1 MAYHALKANGIMAAL
16 FSRLEWG
23 CRMLLKDK
31 VAIIT
36 GGGNGVGREAAVKFA
51 KEGASVAVAARTPA
65 LLDETVEMVK
75 AAGGKAIAVPTEIS
89 VTEQVQNLIDTTIAE
104 FGQID
109 VMVNNASYPGP
120 WIELAEVPLEE
131 WDYVQGTIVRG
142 TMLCSK
148 FCLPHMISR
157 KSGNIIQVS
166 STAARRGLAL
176 KVHYST
182 AKLALIGFTRGLAA
196 EVGKYNIR
204 TNCIVPGAVM
214 TDRLERV
221 FERAVEV
228 DGVTYEEAQAGYT
241 SNSPMNRIVA
251 AGEVADLM
259 IYLASDL
266 SNGIHGQSI
275 DINAGSHME

>member
-1 MAYHALKANGIMAAL
+1 
-16 FSRLEWG
+16 
-23 CRMLLKDK
+23 MLLKNQ

-36 GGGNGVGREAAVKFA
+36 GGGNGVGREAAIKFA
-51 KEGASVAVAARTPA
+51 KEGAAVVVAARSPD
-65 LLDETVEMVK
+65 LLEETVGLVEAV
-75 AAGGKAIAVPTEIS
+75 GGKALAVPADIS
-89 VTEQVQNLIDTTIAE
+89 IAAQVQNLIDKTTAE
-104 FGQID
+104 FGQVD
-109 VMVNNASYPGP
+109 VMINNASYPGP

-142 TMLCSK
+142 TMLCTK

-166 STAARRGLAL
+166 STAGRRGLAL

-214 TDRLERV
+214 TDRLEKV

-228 DGVTYEEAQAGYT
+228 EGVTYEEAQAGYT
-241 SNSPMNRIVA
+241 SNSPMGRIVEA
-251 AGEVADLM
+251 TEVADLM

-266 SNGIHGQSI
+266 SKGIHGQSI
-275 DINAGSHME
+275 DINAGSHMV